1 MTTPRR
7 TQISLDDTPYY
18 HCISRCVRRAFLCG
32 KDRYSGQDFSHRRQ
46 WLLDRIKQVAAAFAV
61 DIAAYA
67 IMNNHYHLV
76 LRVDRK
82 QAQSW
87 TDHEVIERW
96 CTLFRGPLLVQG
108 YLCGEALSAA
118 EGETVSAIAGVWRKR
133 LMDISWYMRC
143 LNEYVARQANREDG
157 CTGRF
162 WEGRFK
168 AQALLDDR
176 AVLSCMAYVDLN
188 PVRAGLAQGLTDS
201 DFTSIQERLWELSDR
216 QQRAQ
221 EPEVDV
227 HTSTASLLPFTGA
240 QAGAGMGTQLP
251 VTLRAYIELVDWTG
265 RVVRADKRGAIA
277 RDAPPALRALQLDS
291 DQWLELT
298 LDVQR
303 RSVQAVGHPAA
314 LARFNQAR
322 GRRWSNGQS
331 MLGRVYGSP

>member
-46 WLLDRIKQVAAAFAV
+46 WLLDRIKQVASAFAI

-87 TDHEVIERW
+87 TDDEVIERW
-96 CTLFRGPLLVQG
+96 CMLFCGPLLVQG
-108 YLCGEALSAA
+108 YLCGKALSVA
-118 EGETVSAIAGVWRKR
+118 ERETVSAIAGVWRKR

-168 AQALLDDR
+168 AQALLGDR

-188 PVRAGLAQGLTDS
+188 PVRAGLAQALTDS
-201 DFTSIQERLWELSDR
+201 DFTSIQERLLQLSS
-216 QQRAQ
+216 QQRTQ
-221 EPEVDV
+221 QPEVEEP
-227 HTSTASLLPFTGA
+227 TSKANLLPFADAQPRSGIGA
-240 QAGAGMGTQLP
+240 RLP

-277 RDAPPALRALQLDS
+277 RDAPPALRALQLDNE
-291 DQWLELT
+291 QWLQLT
-298 LDVQR
+298 LDVQGC
-303 RSVQAVGHPAA
+303 SVQAVGHPIA